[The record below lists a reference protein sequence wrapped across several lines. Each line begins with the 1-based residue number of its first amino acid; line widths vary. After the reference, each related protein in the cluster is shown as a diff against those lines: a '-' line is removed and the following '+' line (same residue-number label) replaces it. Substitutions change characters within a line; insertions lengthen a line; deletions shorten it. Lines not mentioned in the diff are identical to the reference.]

1 MEKIELKKIELAL
14 TIGALRRHRKRLE
27 TSLLNFEE
35 KIKDSKNC
43 KDKTEHQKHRISRNK
58 RYKLKVVEDLLIK
71 LEPLLS
77 KDEYLLT
84 LSEMDYDYSDLQ
96 YTKKF

>member
-27 TSLLNFEE
+27 ASLLNFEE
-35 KIKDSKNC
+35 RIKNPEIYKEL
-43 KDKTEHQKHRISRNK
+43 TGHQKYRIIRNK
-58 RYKLKVVEDLLIK
+58 RYKLKVVEDLLVK

-77 KDEYLLT
+77 EDEYLLT
-84 LSEMDYDYSDLQ
+84 LSEMDYDYSDLK
-96 YTKKF
+96 YTEK

>member
-1 MEKIELKKIELAL
+1 MEEIELKKIELAL

-27 TSLLNFEE
+27 ASLRNFQER
-35 KIKDSKNC
+35 IKDSEMY
-43 KDKTEHQKHRISRNK
+43 KDKTEHQKYRITRNK

-77 KDEYLLT
+77 EDEYLLT
-84 LSEMDYDYSDLQ
+84 LSEMDYDYSDLK
-96 YTKKF
+96 YTKK